1 MILLM
6 ALRNIIRNRKNSFVV
21 MLLIMIITFLFFI
34 GNTLIG
40 RSEQGLR
47 ESFIESITADV
58 VLQKDGDVIMNLFG
72 ANTPVID
79 EFFTIPVLP
88 VYDLVMEAVSAQRGV
103 AGITSQVSGKA
114 LLDLA
119 GLREPALLAGVD
131 ADSYFPLFNG
141 IRLEEGRLLEAGEY
155 GAMIT
160 SERADR
166 IKERTGDRP
175 VPGMRLLLTAAGG
188 MGFKIREIPLVGIYR
203 YRNPGQFMNE
213 IVLTDP
219 ETVRMLNSI
228 QTSSS
233 VFEVDEKATDLL
245 ELSLDDL
252 FAEPAGSESGDAGL
266 GGASSDPAGEFSV
279 GALGSFLS
287 DAKEERASPPA
298 SRSGGDWNFVLLR
311 LDKGFP
317 SGRVIAELN
326 RKLVPLGV
334 RAVNWRMAAGI
345 SAILVLLIQALFNA
359 GVFLVSVAG
368 IIAVV
373 NILLISVFRRTR
385 EIGTIRAIGAGDG
398 YIRGLIMG
406 ENIILAFVAGGLG
419 VLGGC
424 WFIRIVNSMG
434 IVVPNPLIASLVG
447 EGTVLYIDFLPGI
460 AASSLAV
467 AVILGVAA
475 SLYPVETAVRI
486 TPIVAVRQG

>member
-21 MLLIMIITFLFFI
+21 TLLIMVITFLFFI

-58 VLQKDGDVIMNLFG
+58 VLQKDGDVTMNLFG

-79 EFFTIPVLP
+79 DFFIIPALP
-88 VYDLVMEAVSAQRGV
+88 VYDLVIEAVSAHRGV
-103 AGITSQVSGKA
+103 TGITSQVSGKA

-131 ADSYFPLFNG
+131 ADSYFPLFKG

-160 SERADR
+160 TERADR
-166 IKERTGDRP
+166 IEKRAGNRP
-175 VPGMRLLLTAAGG
+175 VPGMHLLLTAVGNT
-188 MGFKIREIPLVGIYR
+188 GFKIREIPLVGIYR

-213 IVLTDP
+213 IILTDP

-233 VFEVDEKATDLL
+233 VFEVDEEATDLL
-245 ELSLDDL
+245 DISLDDL
-252 FAEPAGSESGDAGL
+252 FAESTGSVDAIFGN
-266 GGASSDPAGEFSV
+266 ASSDSAGEFSA
-279 GALGSFLS
+279 GTLDSFLGG
-287 DAKEERASPPA
+287 AKEERTSLPM

-311 LDKGFP
+311 LDKGFS

-326 RKLVPLGV
+326 EKLVPLGV

-398 YIRGLIMG
+398 YIRGLILG
-406 ENIILAFVAGGLG
+406 ENIILALVAGGLG

-434 IVVPNPLIASLVG
+434 IVVSNPLVASLLG
-447 EGTVLYIDFLPGI
+447 DGTVLQINFFPGI
-460 AASSLAV
+460 AVFSLAV
-467 AVILGVAA
+467 AVILGVVA

-486 TPIVAVRQG
+486 HPIVAVRQG

>member
-6 ALRNIIRNRKNSFVV
+6 ALRNIIRNRKNSFVII
-21 MLLIMIITFLFFI
+21 LLIMVITFLFFI

-47 ESFIESITADV
+47 ESFVESITSDV
-58 VLQKDGDVIMNLFG
+58 VLQKDGDVTMNLFG

-88 VYDLVMEAVSAQRGV
+88 VYDLVMEIVSARRGV
-103 AGITSQVSGKA
+103 TGITSQVSGKA
-114 LLDLA
+114 LLDFA
-119 GLREPALLAGVD
+119 GLREQALLAGVD
-131 ADSYFPLFNG
+131 VDSYFSLFEG

-160 SERADR
+160 TERADR
-166 IKERTGDRP
+166 IEKRTGDRP
-175 VPGMRLLLTAAGG
+175 VPGMPLLLTSAGST
-188 MGFKIREIPLVGIYR
+188 GFKIREIPLVGIYR

-213 IVLTDP
+213 IILTDP
-219 ETVRMLNSI
+219 ETVRILNSI

-233 VFEVDEKATDLL
+233 VFEVDEEATGLL
-245 ELSLDDL
+245 DLSLDDL
-252 FAEPAGSESGDAGL
+252 FAESAGSAEDAAFGNAASGSAE
-266 GGASSDPAGEFSV
+266 EFSV
-279 GALGSFLS
+279 GTLDSFLS
-287 DAKEERASPPA
+287 GAKEEHASLPV

-311 LDKGFP
+311 LGKGVS

-326 RKLVPLGV
+326 EKLVPLGV

-345 SAILVLLIQALFNA
+345 SAILVLLIQTLFNA

-398 YIRGLIMG
+398 YIRGLILG
-406 ENIILAFVAGGLG
+406 ENIILALAAGGLG

-434 IVVPNPLIASLVG
+434 IVVSNPLVASLLG
-447 EGTVLYIDFLPGI
+447 DGTVLQINFLPGI
-460 AASSLAV
+460 ALFSLAV
-467 AVILGVAA
+467 AVILGAAA

-486 TPIVAVRQG
+486 NPIVAVRQG

>member
-1 MILLM
+1 
-6 ALRNIIRNRKNSFVV
+6 
-21 MLLIMIITFLFFI
+21 
-34 GNTLIG
+34 
-40 RSEQGLR
+40 
-47 ESFIESITADV
+47 
-58 VLQKDGDVIMNLFG
+58 
-72 ANTPVID
+72 
-79 EFFTIPVLP
+79 
-88 VYDLVMEAVSAQRGV
+88 
-103 AGITSQVSGKA
+103 
-114 LLDLA
+114 
-119 GLREPALLAGVD
+119 LAGVD

-141 IRLEEGRLLEAGEY
+141 IRLEEGRFLEAGEY

-166 IKERTGDRP
+166 IEKHTGNRP
-175 VPGMRLLLTAAGG
+175 VPGMHLLLTAAGG

-203 YRNPGQFMNE
+203 YRNSGQFMNE
-213 IVLTDP
+213 IILTDP

-233 VFEVDEKATDLL
+233 VFEVDEEATDLL
-245 ELSLDDL
+245 DLSLDDL
-252 FAEPAGSESGDAGL
+252 FAGSTGSESGDAVIGN
-266 GGASSDPAGEFSV
+266 ASSDPAGEFSV
-279 GALGSFLS
+279 GTLDSFLS
-287 DAKEERASPPA
+287 GAKEERASLPV

-311 LDKGFP
+311 LDKGVS

-326 RKLVPLGV
+326 KKLVPLGV

-345 SAILVLLIQALFNA
+345 SAILVLLVQALFNA

-368 IIAVV
+368 VIAVV

-398 YIRGLIMG
+398 YIRGLILG
-406 ENIILAFVAGGLG
+406 ENIILALVAGGLG

-424 WFIRIVNSMG
+424 WFIRIVNSMN
-434 IVVPNPLIASLVG
+434 IVVPNPLIASLLG
-447 EGTVLYIDFLPGI
+447 DGTVLYIDFLPGI
-460 AASSLAV
+460 AAFSFAV
-467 AVILGVAA
+467 AVVLGVTA